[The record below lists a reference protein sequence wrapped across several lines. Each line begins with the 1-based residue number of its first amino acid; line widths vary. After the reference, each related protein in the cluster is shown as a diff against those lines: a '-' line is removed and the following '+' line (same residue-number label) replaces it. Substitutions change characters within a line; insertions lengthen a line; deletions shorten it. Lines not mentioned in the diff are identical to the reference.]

1 MKLSIKKILVANRGE
16 IASRVFATCR
26 EMGIATV
33 AIYSSSDQNLQYVS
47 EADESAFLEGE
58 SLKETYLNMQS
69 IISISKKLQVD
80 AIHPGYGFLSENSIF
95 ADLVRSNGIIFIGP
109 SAKNI
114 IAMGNKSESKIF
126 LQPLGIPFIPG
137 YFGKEQDVNFLRK
150 EAEKIGLPLLV
161 KAAAGGGGKGM
172 KIVEDWSDFNQKVE
186 EAKFEAQKSFG
197 DSQVML
203 EKYLKNP
210 RHIEVQIFGDE
221 YGNMTHFFERDCSLQ
236 RRHQKVVEEAPA
248 PNLTDKQRDKLFK
261 DSETIVKTMKYE
273 NAGTLEFI
281 MDETGVHYFLEMNTR
296 LQVEHPVTE
305 CINGLDLVKLQI
317 AVANKEVS
325 PWKRLA
331 PWNQARGHAI
341 EVRVYAEDP
350 ENNFFPTAGKIS
362 FLQYS
367 KLKNVRYDFTYSES
381 DTVTMNFD
389 PMIGKVIAWGEN
401 RDEAIKK
408 MIQALKET
416 VILGFKTNIGF
427 LIKCLEDKEFK
438 EGNVSTSFISNKLSS
453 LAADES
459 ALLPLGYSTFV
470 LSQMCE
476 DNSCVSKNSND
487 FSNLSTNNDP
497 WDLVKSY
504 RI

>member
-1 MKLSIKKILVANRGE
+1 MKKLIKKILVANRGE

-26 EMGIATV
+26 EMKISTV
-33 AIYSSSDQNLQYVS
+33 AIYSSSDKNLQYVS
-47 EADESAFLEGE
+47 EADEAAILDGD
-58 SLKETYLNMQS
+58 SLKETYLNMQA
-69 IISISKKLQVD
+69 IISIAKQFNVD
-80 AIHPGYGFLSENSIF
+80 AIHPGYGFLSENATF
-95 ADLVRSNGIIFIGP
+95 AELVRSSGIIFIGP

-114 IAMGNKSESKIF
+114 VAMGNKSESKIF

-137 YFGKEQDVNFLRK
+137 YFGKNQEVNFLRN

-172 KIVEDWSDFNQKVE
+172 KIVEDWNDFNQKVE

-210 RHIEVQIFGDE
+210 RHIEVQVFGDE
-221 YGNMTHFFERDCSLQ
+221 HGNMVHFFERDCSLQ

-248 PNLTDKQRDKLFK
+248 PNLSVKQREKLFK
-261 DSETIVKTMKYE
+261 DAETIVKAMKYE

-305 CINGLDLVKLQI
+305 LINGLDLVKLQI
-317 AVANKEVS
+317 KVASGEVA
-325 PWKRLA
+325 PWKNLQTRHEV
-331 PWNQARGHAI
+331 RGHAI
-341 EVRVYAEDP
+341 EVRIYAEDP
-350 ENNFFPTAGKIS
+350 ENNFFPTAGKIN
-362 FLQYS
+362 FLKYS
-367 KLKNVRYDFTYSES
+367 NLKNVRYDFTYSNNN
-381 DTVTMNFD
+381 TVTMNFD
-389 PMIGKVIAWGEN
+389 PMIGKVIVWGES
-401 RDEAIKK
+401 REEAIYK

-427 LIKCLEDKEFK
+427 LINCLENSDFMK
-438 EGNVSTSFISNKLSS
+438 GCVSTSFIPNKIAELSKTT
-453 LAADES
+453 EKY
-459 ALLPLGYSTFV
+459 LPTTFATFI
-470 LSQMCE
+470 LSQM
-476 DNSCVSKNSND
+476 NIV
-487 FSNLSTNNDP
+487 NLQLDQNENVKLNQLTNRDT
-497 WDLVKSY
+497 WDLISNY